1 MDLKTVGT
9 KAAGWIKKYRYAVLI
24 LAIGVALMLIPGK
37 KNTQQTT
44 TEPQTQIQTQ
54 QQDVAGDLA
63 QILGQ
68 IQGVGQ
74 VKVML
79 TVSAGEKTIYQED
92 SDVTTGET
100 SSSIRKETVIITD
113 SGKTQQA
120 LISQVIP
127 PTYLGAIVVCQG
139 GDLASVKMAVMDAVS
154 KATGLPADKISVLK
168 MK

>member
-1 MDLKTVGT
+1 MDLKGFGT
-9 KAAGWIKKYRYAVLI
+9 KAVDWIKKYRYAVLI
-24 LAIGVALMLIPGK
+24 LVIGVALMLIPGK
-37 KNTQQTT
+37 KNTQQST

-54 QQDVAGDLA
+54 QRDVAGELT

-68 IQGVGQ
+68 IQGVGRVQ
-74 VKVML
+74 VML

-100 SSSIRKETVIITD
+100 SSSIRKDTVIITD

-120 LISQVIP
+120 LVSQVIP
-127 PTYLGAIVVCQG
+127 PTYLGAIIVCQG

>member
-1 MDLKTVGT
+1 MDLKGFGT
-9 KAAGWIKKYRYAVLI
+9 KAVDWIKKYRYAVLI
-24 LAIGVALMLIPGK
+24 LVIGVALMLIPGK
-37 KNTQQTT
+37 KNTQQSTT
-44 TEPQTQIQTQ
+44 APQTQIQTQ
-54 QQDVAGDLA
+54 QRDVAGELT

-68 IQGVGQ
+68 IQGVGRVQ
-74 VKVML
+74 VML

-100 SSSIRKETVIITD
+100 SSSIRKDTVIITD
-113 SGKTQQA
+113 SGKTQQP

-127 PTYLGAIVVCQG
+127 PTYLGAIIVCQG